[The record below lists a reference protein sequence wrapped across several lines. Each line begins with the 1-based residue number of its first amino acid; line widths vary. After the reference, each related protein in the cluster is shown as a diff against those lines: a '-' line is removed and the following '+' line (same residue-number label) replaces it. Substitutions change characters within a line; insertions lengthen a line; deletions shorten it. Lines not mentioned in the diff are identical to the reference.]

1 MESSDSYL
9 ERCLQLLKNE
19 RVSETTAIIM
29 FNEYAKLVVAET
41 KQREADE
48 NKAMQQ
54 KEVQNRKVS

>member
-9 ERCLQLLKNE
+9 ERCLLLLKNE

-41 KQREADE
+41 KQKEADD

-54 KEVQNRKVS
+54 KKV

>member
-9 ERCLQLLKNE
+9 ERCMELLKNE

-41 KQREADE
+41 KQQEANDY
-48 NKAMQQ
+48 KAMQQ
-54 KEVQNRKVS
+54 KEV